1 MSMRRIAVE
10 NLVTG
15 LYVGELDRPWTE
27 TPFLFQGFLIETEAD
42 IRALREHCDYVW
54 VDRDRSREPASRT
67 PPMPEPGYING
78 SAVNGARRGVGNV
91 AELQSR
97 FSTGLTEGLAARRY
111 ARECLARVL
120 GELSRSNT
128 GPMPR
133 DLVQSASRLAGF
145 AAEYPEVAHWLANL
159 EAHHERLISHSVNV
173 TVRSLLFARHLGLA
187 PAEVAVVGLGALLHD
202 IGKVTLPRELL
213 DKPGPLSRE
222 EWGMIRRHPAA
233 GTRLLADSR
242 LPETVGR
249 IVRYHHERIDGRGF
263 PEGLRGDELDLPVRL
278 VGLVNA
284 FDGMTSERPD
294 RERLSGYQAVTR
306 LMRDADR
313 TWGRALVEAFVRCV
327 GIYPAGTRV
336 RLSSG
341 AEAVVVNT
349 PPERRLQPM
358 VCVYRRPD
366 GASETRL
373 PLMDLAIAG
382 ASGNRS
388 HIEQVIEPDGG
399 EGELLE
405 VITRQAFAA

>member
-1 MSMRRIAVE
+1 MTMRRISVE

-15 LYVGELDRPWTE
+15 LYVSALDRPWTE

-42 IRALREHCDYVW
+42 IRALREHCEHVW
-54 VDRDRSREPASRT
+54 VDRERSREPASRT
-67 PPMPEPGYING
+67 SPMPEPDYVSG
-78 SAVNGARRGVGNV
+78 SAVNASHRGVDNV
-91 AELQSR
+91 VDLQSR
-97 FSTGLTEGLAARRY
+97 FSTGLHEGLSARRF
-111 ARECLARVL
+111 ARDSLARVF
-120 GELSRSNT
+120 GELSRTSI

-133 DLVQSASRLAGF
+133 DLVQSASRLDGF
-145 AAEYPEVAHWLANL
+145 VAQYPEVAHWLANL
-159 EAHHERLISHSVNV
+159 GAHHDQLIAHSINV
-173 TVRSLLFARHLGLA
+173 TVRSLLFARHLGLS
-187 PAEVAVVGLGALLHD
+187 PSEVAVVGLGALLHD

-213 DKPGPLSRE
+213 DKSEPLSRE
-222 EWGMIRRHPAA
+222 DWGMIRRHPAA

-242 LPETVGR
+242 LPEAVGR
-249 IVRYHHERIDGRGF
+249 IVRYHHERLDGRGF
-263 PEGLRGDELDLPVRL
+263 PEGLRGDELDLPVRV

-284 FDGMTSERPD
+284 FDAMTSERPD
-294 RERLSGYQAVTR
+294 REKLSGYQAVTR

-373 PLMDLAIAG
+373 PLMDLAVTAG
-382 ASGNRS
+382 SGKRP

-399 EGELLE
+399 EADLLE